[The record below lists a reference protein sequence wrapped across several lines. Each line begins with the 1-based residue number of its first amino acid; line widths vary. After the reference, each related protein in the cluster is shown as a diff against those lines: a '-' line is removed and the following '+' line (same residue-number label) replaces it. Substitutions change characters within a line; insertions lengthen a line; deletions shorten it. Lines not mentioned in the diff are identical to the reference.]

1 MIFISNFH
9 IDFHLTENNIDF
21 IIYFSLL
28 KQIIDSLIKQGIPED
43 NIVWINFELSDYF
56 EIDNI
61 KKLEEFISHKTENI
75 EGKIYLFFDEIQVV
89 PQWEKLINSYF
100 AKENYDIYLT
110 GSNSKLL
117 SGEFATYLSGRYV
130 ELNIY
135 SFSFREYLD
144 YYEITSD
151 FKSHFYRYLE
161 DGGMPSTF
169 DYSGD
174 DKRLILMDLY
184 NSIVLKD
191 IIQRNNVKNVDLLE
205 RIMRFVMYNIS
216 QPFSANKIHKRL
228 KQDMVNLSVNTIY
241 NYLKFFENAC
251 LIYQVKRE
259 DLQGK
264 RILKYDEKY
273 YLCDLGFRQAI
284 IGNNQRDITRVIE
297 NIVYLEL
304 LRRGYEI
311 TIDEKYYLC
320 DLGFRQAIIGNN
332 QRDITRVIENIV
344 YLELLRRGFEI
355 TIGKVDSLEVDFVCK
370 KQNKPIYIQVSYLL
384 ASEETVEREFKP
396 LKSIQDNYPKYVIT
410 MDDVDMSHDGII
422 HLNLIDFLR
431 DNEVI

>member
-1 MIFISNFH
+1 MIIQRKDYIDKINHFVNKH
-9 IDFHLTENNIDF
+9 IIKVLIGARRSGKSTI
-21 IIYFSLL
+21 L
-28 KQIIDSLIKQGIPED
+28 KQIIDSLIKQGIPEE
-43 NIVWINFELSDYF
+43 NIVWMNFELSEYF
-56 EIDNI
+56 EMDNI
-61 KKLEEFISHKTENI
+61 KKLEEFISTKTENI
-75 EGKIYLFFDEIQVV
+75 DGKIYLFFDEIQIV

-100 AKENYDIYLT
+100 AKENYDIYIT

-135 SFSFREYLD
+135 PFSFKEYLD
-144 YYEITSD
+144 YYEIASD
-151 FKSHFYRYLE
+151 FKTHFYRYLE

-169 DYSGD
+169 DYRGD
-174 DKRLILMDLY
+174 DKRLILIDLY

-191 IIQRNNVKNVDLLE
+191 IIQRNNVKNVDLLD

-216 QPFSANKIHKRL
+216 RPFSANKIYKRL

-241 NYLKFFENAC
+241 NYLKYFENAC

-264 RILKYDEKY
+264 KILKYDEKY

-311 TIDEKYYLC
+311 TI
-320 DLGFRQAIIGNN
+320 
-332 QRDITRVIENIV
+332 
-344 YLELLRRGFEI
+344 
-355 TIGKVDSLEVDFVCK
+355 GKVDNLEVDFVCK
-370 KQNKPIYIQVSYLL
+370 KQKKLIYIQVSYLL
-384 ASEETVEREFKP
+384 ANEETIEREFKP
-396 LKSIQDNYPKYVIT
+396 LKNISDNYPKYVIT
-410 MDDVDMSHDGII
+410 LDDVDMSHEGIE

-431 DNEVI
+431 DNDVI

>member
-1 MIFISNFH
+1 MIIQRQDYIEKIKPFINKH
-9 IDFHLTENNIDF
+9 IIKVLIGTRRCGKSTI
-21 IIYFSLL
+21 L
-28 KQIIDSLIKQGIPED
+28 KQIIDSLLTDGIPQE

-56 EIDNI
+56 EITDI
-61 KKLEEFISHKTENI
+61 KKLEDYISWQIENVD
-75 EGKIYLFFDEIQVV
+75 GRIYLFFDEIQVV

-100 AKENYDIYLT
+100 AKENFDIYIT

-135 SFSFREYLD
+135 PFSFREYIR
-144 YYEITSD
+144 YYGITED
-151 FKSHFYRYLE
+151 FKYHFYKYLE
-161 DGGMPSTF
+161 DGGMPSTY
-169 DYSGD
+169 DYGGD
-174 DKRLILMDLY
+174 DKKLVIMDLY

-191 IIQRNNVKNVDLLE
+191 IIQRNNVKNVDLLD
-205 RIMRFVMYNIS
+205 RIMRFVMYNIG
-216 QPFSANKIHKRL
+216 QPFSANKVYKRL

-264 RILKYDEKY
+264 KILRYDEKY
-273 YLCDLGFRQAI
+273 YLCDLGFRQAL

-297 NIVYLEL
+297 NIVYMEL

-311 TIDEKYYLC
+311 TI
-320 DLGFRQAIIGNN
+320 
-332 QRDITRVIENIV
+332 
-344 YLELLRRGFEI
+344 
-355 TIGKVDSLEVDFVCK
+355 GKVSNLEVDFVCK

-384 ASEETVEREFKP
+384 ASEETIEREFKP
-396 LKSIQDNYPKYVIT
+396 LKNISDNYPKYVIS
-410 MDDVDMSHDGII
+410 MDEADMSHEGIE
-422 HLNLIDFLR
+422 HLNLVDFLWG
-431 DNEVI
+431 DEI

>member
-1 MIFISNFH
+1 MIIQREDYIDKIRPFINKH
-9 IDFHLTENNIDF
+9 IIKVLIGARRSGKSTI
-21 IIYFSLL
+21 L
-28 KQIIDSLIKQGIPED
+28 KQIIDSLIKEGIPKE

-61 KKLEEFISHKTENI
+61 KKLEEFISNKTEGI
-75 EGKIYLFFDEIQVV
+75 EGKIYLFFDEIQVI

-100 AKENYDIYLT
+100 AKGNYDIYIT

-135 SFSFREYLD
+135 PFSFREYLD
-144 YYEITSD
+144 YYNVTDD

-161 DGGMPSTF
+161 DGGMPSTY
-169 DYSGD
+169 DYQGD
-174 DKRLILMDLY
+174 NKKLILMDLY

-191 IIQRNNVKNVDLLE
+191 IIERNNVKNVDLLD

-216 QPFSANKIHKRL
+216 QTFSANKIHKRL
-228 KQDMVNLSVNTIY
+228 KQDMISLSVNTIY

-259 DLQGK
+259 DLKGK
-264 RILKYDEKY
+264 KILKYDEKY

-311 TIDEKYYLC
+311 TI
-320 DLGFRQAIIGNN
+320 
-332 QRDITRVIENIV
+332 
-344 YLELLRRGFEI
+344 
-355 TIGKVDSLEVDFVCK
+355 GKVEDLEVDFVCK
-370 KQNKPIYIQVSYLL
+370 KQNKPLYIQVSYLL
-384 ASEETVEREFKP
+384 ANEETIEREFGP
-396 LKSIQDNYPKYVIT
+396 LKNIPDNYPKYVIT
-410 MDDVDMSHDGII
+410 MDDIDMSHEGIE
-422 HLNLIDFLR
+422 HLNLIDFLM
-431 DNEVI
+431 DDEII

>member
-1 MIFISNFH
+1 MIIQRQDYIEKIKPFINKH
-9 IDFHLTENNIDF
+9 IIKVLIGTRR
-21 IIYFSLL
+21 SGKSTML
-28 KQIIDSLIKQGIPED
+28 KQIIDLLLNDGIPQE

-56 EIDNI
+56 EITDI
-61 KKLEEFISHKTENI
+61 EKLEEYISCQIENVV
-75 EGKIYLFFDEIQVV
+75 GKIYLFFDEIQVV

-100 AKENYDIYLT
+100 AKENFDIYIT

-135 SFSFREYLD
+135 PFSFREYIE
-144 YYEITSD
+144 YNGITDD
-151 FKSHFYRYLE
+151 FMSHFYKYLE
-161 DGGMPSTF
+161 DGGMPSTY
-169 DYSGD
+169 DYGGD
-174 DKRLILMDLY
+174 GKKLIIMDLY

-191 IIQRNNVKNVDLLE
+191 IIQRNNIKNVDLLD

-216 QPFSANKIHKRL
+216 QSFSANKVYKRL
-228 KQDMVNLSVNTIY
+228 KQNMVNLSVNTIY

-264 RILKYDEKY
+264 KILKYDEKY

-297 NIVYLEL
+297 NIVYIEL

-311 TIDEKYYLC
+311 TI
-320 DLGFRQAIIGNN
+320 
-332 QRDITRVIENIV
+332 
-344 YLELLRRGFEI
+344 
-355 TIGKVDSLEVDFVCK
+355 GKVGDLEVDFVCK

-384 ASEETVEREFKP
+384 TNEETIEREFRP
-396 LKSIQDNYPKYVIT
+396 LKNILDNYPKYVVT
-410 MDDVDMSHDGII
+410 MDDVDMSHDGIE
-422 HLNLIDFLR
+422 HLNLVDFLLG
-431 DNEVI
+431 DEI

>member
-1 MIFISNFH
+1 MIIQRQDYIEKIKPFINKH
-9 IDFHLTENNIDF
+9 IIKVLIGTRR
-21 IIYFSLL
+21 SGKSTML
-28 KQIIDSLIKQGIPED
+28 KQIIDLLLNDGIPQE

-56 EIDNI
+56 EITDI
-61 KKLEEFISHKTENI
+61 EKLEEYISCQIENVV
-75 EGKIYLFFDEIQVV
+75 GKIYLFFDEIQVV

-100 AKENYDIYLT
+100 AKENFDIYIT

-135 SFSFREYLD
+135 PFSFREYIE
-144 YYEITSD
+144 YNGITDD
-151 FKSHFYRYLE
+151 FRSHFYKYLE
-161 DGGMPSTF
+161 DGGMPSTY
-169 DYSGD
+169 DYGGD
-174 DKRLILMDLY
+174 GKKLIIMDLY

-191 IIQRNNVKNVDLLE
+191 IIQRNNIKNVDLLD

-216 QPFSANKIHKRL
+216 QSFSANKVYKRL
-228 KQDMVNLSVNTIY
+228 KQNMVNLSVNTIY

-259 DLQGK
+259 DLQCK
-264 RILKYDEKY
+264 KILKYDEKY

-297 NIVYLEL
+297 NIVYMEL

-311 TIDEKYYLC
+311 TI
-320 DLGFRQAIIGNN
+320 
-332 QRDITRVIENIV
+332 
-344 YLELLRRGFEI
+344 
-355 TIGKVDSLEVDFVCK
+355 GKVGDLEVDFVCK

-384 ASEETVEREFKP
+384 TNEETIEREFRP
-396 LKSIQDNYPKYVIT
+396 LKNILDNYPKYVVT
-410 MDDVDMSHDGII
+410 MDDVDMSHDGIE
-422 HLNLIDFLR
+422 HLNLVDFLLG
-431 DNEVI
+431 DEI

>member
-1 MIFISNFH
+1 MIIQRQDYIEKIKPFINKH
-9 IDFHLTENNIDF
+9 IIKVLIGTRRCGKSTI
-21 IIYFSLL
+21 L
-28 KQIIDSLIKQGIPED
+28 KQIIDSLLTDGIPQE

-56 EIDNI
+56 EITDI
-61 KKLEEFISHKTENI
+61 KKLEDYISWQIENVD
-75 EGKIYLFFDEIQVV
+75 GRIYLFFDEIQVV

-100 AKENYDIYLT
+100 AKENFDIYIT

-135 SFSFREYLD
+135 PFSFREYIR
-144 YYEITSD
+144 YYGITED
-151 FKSHFYRYLE
+151 FKYHFYKYLE
-161 DGGMPSTF
+161 DGGMPSTY
-169 DYSGD
+169 DYGGD
-174 DKRLILMDLY
+174 DKKLVIMDLY

-191 IIQRNNVKNVDLLE
+191 IIQRNNVKNVDLLD
-205 RIMRFVMYNIS
+205 RIMRFVMYNIG
-216 QPFSANKIHKRL
+216 QPFSPNKVYKRL

-264 RILKYDEKY
+264 KILRYDEKY
-273 YLCDLGFRQAI
+273 YLCDLGFRQAL

-297 NIVYLEL
+297 NIVYMEL

-311 TIDEKYYLC
+311 TI
-320 DLGFRQAIIGNN
+320 
-332 QRDITRVIENIV
+332 
-344 YLELLRRGFEI
+344 
-355 TIGKVDSLEVDFVCK
+355 GKVSNLEVDFVCK

-384 ASEETVEREFKP
+384 ASEETIEREFKP
-396 LKSIQDNYPKYVIT
+396 LKNISDNYPKYVIS
-410 MDDVDMSHDGII
+410 MDEADMSHEGID
-422 HLNLIDFLR
+422 HLNLVDFLLG
-431 DNEVI
+431 DEI

>member
-1 MIFISNFH
+1 MIIQRKDYIDKINPFVNKH
-9 IDFHLTENNIDF
+9 IIKVLIGPRRSGKSTI
-21 IIYFSLL
+21 L
-28 KQIIDSLIKQGIPED
+28 KQIIDSLIKQGIPEE
-43 NIVWINFELSDYF
+43 NIVWMNFELSDYF

-61 KKLEEFISHKTENI
+61 KKLEEFIANKTENI
-75 EGKIYLFFDEIQVV
+75 DSKIYLFFDEIQVV

-100 AKENYDIYLT
+100 AKENYDIYIT

-135 SFSFREYLD
+135 PFSFREYLD
-144 YYEITSD
+144 YYKITSD
-151 FKSHFYRYLE
+151 FKTHFYRYLE
-161 DGGMPSTF
+161 DGGIPSTF
-169 DYSGD
+169 DYQGD
-174 DKRLILMDLY
+174 DRRLILIDLY

-191 IIQRNNVKNVDLLE
+191 IIQRNNVKNVDLLD

-284 IGNNQRDITRVIE
+284 IGNNQRDITHVIE

-311 TIDEKYYLC
+311 TI
-320 DLGFRQAIIGNN
+320 
-332 QRDITRVIENIV
+332 
-344 YLELLRRGFEI
+344 
-355 TIGKVDSLEVDFVCK
+355 GKVDNLEVDFVCK
-370 KQNKPIYIQVSYLL
+370 KQNKLIYIQVSYLL

-396 LKSIQDNYPKYVIT
+396 LKNIPDNYPKYVIT
-410 MDDVDMSHDGII
+410 LDDADMSHDGIL
-422 HLNLIDFLR
+422 HLNLIDFLM
-431 DNEVI
+431 DNEMI